1 MVERAQRA
9 WEPKPAKI
17 FRASEAGFDERNP
30 PPHDTVPD
38 RAHEAA
44 KALNRKLY
52 PMNDGIPDF
61 LDRRKSAEPSYLDLV
76 EGGAR

>member
-1 MVERAQRA
+1 MGTQA
-9 WEPKPAKI
+9 PKV
-17 FRASEAGFDERNP
+17 FQASEAGFTERNP

-38 RAHEAA
+38 AAREAA
-44 KALNRKLY
+44 QALNRRLH

-76 EGGAR
+76 EVPHG